1 MRREPNYTVD
11 FGTQTL
17 KTKIMKDD
25 EINKAQEGACLIMIG
40 LLWLGFW
47 IGVIIAYLLL
57 K

>member
-1 MRREPNYTVD
+1 MPDVT
-11 FGTQTL
+11 FL
-17 KTKIMKDD
+17 KTKTMKDD
-25 EINKAQEGACLIMIG
+25 EINKAQEGACLMMIG

>member
-1 MRREPNYTVD
+1 
-11 FGTQTL
+11 
-17 KTKIMKDD
+17 MKDD
-25 EINKAQEGACLIMIG
+25 EIDKLNEGACFLMIG